1 MNRTLI
7 AQRLAQIATCLQELK
22 PVLLVDYAAFAS
34 APAHFRLAERD
45 VQLIVDS
52 AVDINNHIVVE
63 AGGTPPPTYYE
74 SFVAIGR
81 LKVVPA
87 ARARRL
93 GGTAGLRNRI
103 VHQYE
108 SVDLRILHRAL
119 KPLVREYTAYAK
131 AIRTHARI

>member
-7 AQRLAQIATCLQELK
+7 AQKLTQIATCLLELK
-22 PVLLVDYAAFAS
+22 PLLQVDHAAFAS
-34 APAHFRLAERD
+34 NPAHFRLAERD

-52 AVDINNHIVVE
+52 AVDVNNHILVE

-74 SFVAIGR
+74 SFLAMGR
-81 LKVVPA
+81 LKILPV

-93 GGTAGLRNRI
+93 AGTAGLRNRI

-108 SVDLRILHRAL
+108 SVDLRILHHAL
-119 KPLVREYTAYAK
+119 ASLVREYSAYAK
-131 AIRTHARI
+131 AIRAYARI

>member
-7 AQRLAQIATCLQELK
+7 AQKLAQIAACLLELK
-22 PVLLVDYAAFAS
+22 PVLQVDHSAFAS
-34 APAHFRLAERD
+34 TPAHFRLAERD

-52 AVDINNHIVVE
+52 AVDINNHIMIE

-74 SFVAIGR
+74 SFIALGR
-81 LKVVPA
+81 LKVIPA

-93 GGTAGLRNRI
+93 ASTAGLRNRI

-108 SVDLRILHRAL
+108 NVDLRILHRSL
-119 KPLVREYTAYAK
+119 ESLVREYAAYAR
-131 AIRTHARI
+131 AIRAHARI